1 MHMSALISNKVIF
14 NRSPAALRFCARIS
28 LRRIT
33 ADNLTLTKGNV
44 TLWHI
49 WFHPTVERGQMLLIR
64 AAKIVSSLLITVLC
78 CSSGRRVDFTDI
90 KI

>member
-33 ADNLTLTKGNV
+33 ADDLTLTKGNV
-44 TLWHI
+44 TLAHLVSPHRRAQPDA
-49 WFHPTVERGQMLLIR
+49 FDTRG
-64 AAKIVSSLLITVLC
+64 
-78 CSSGRRVDFTDI
+78 
-90 KI
+90 